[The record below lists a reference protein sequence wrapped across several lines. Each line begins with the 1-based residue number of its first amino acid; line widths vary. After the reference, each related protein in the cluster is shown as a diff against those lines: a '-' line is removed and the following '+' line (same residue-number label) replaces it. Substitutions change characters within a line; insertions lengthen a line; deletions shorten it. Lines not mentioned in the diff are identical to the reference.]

1 MEKLIL
7 KKAKEW
13 GPAKS
18 AIWLPED
25 LANSIR
31 EIAEE
36 TNMSTKTL
44 AAELIS
50 FAMEH
55 IEIVEQ
61 RVLSVTTTELNREV
75 EVYKVNECVNI
86 EALANEFLRWVKDNN
101 LSLCKEEED
110 LNLNEYQNR
119 ARFLKIV
126 NR

>member
-7 KKAKEW
+7 KKAQEW

-31 EIAEE
+31 EIADE

-55 IEIVEQ
+55 IEIVE
-61 RVLSVTTTELNREV
+61 
-75 EVYKVNECVNI
+75 
-86 EALANEFLRWVKDNN
+86 
-101 LSLCKEEED
+101 
-110 LNLNEYQNR
+110 
-119 ARFLKIV
+119 
-126 NR
+126 

>member
-1 MEKLIL
+1 M
-7 KKAKEW
+7 
-13 GPAKS
+13 
-18 AIWLPED
+18 
-25 LANSIR
+25 
-31 EIAEE
+31 
-36 TNMSTKTL
+36 
-44 AAELIS
+44 
-50 FAMEH
+50 
-55 IEIVEQ
+55 
-61 RVLSVTTTELNREV
+61 TTTELNREV

>member
-13 GPAKS
+13 RPAKS

-31 EIAEE
+31 EIADE

-55 IEIVEQ
+55 IEIVE
-61 RVLSVTTTELNREV
+61 
-75 EVYKVNECVNI
+75 
-86 EALANEFLRWVKDNN
+86 
-101 LSLCKEEED
+101 
-110 LNLNEYQNR
+110 
-119 ARFLKIV
+119 
-126 NR
+126 

>member
-55 IEIVEQ
+55 IEIVE
-61 RVLSVTTTELNREV
+61 
-75 EVYKVNECVNI
+75 
-86 EALANEFLRWVKDNN
+86 
-101 LSLCKEEED
+101 
-110 LNLNEYQNR
+110 
-119 ARFLKIV
+119 
-126 NR
+126 

>member
-25 LANSIR
+25 LANSIKAL
-31 EIAEE
+31 AEE

-50 FAMEH
+50 FAMDH
-55 IEIVEQ
+55 IEI
-61 RVLSVTTTELNREV
+61 
-75 EVYKVNECVNI
+75 I
-86 EALANEFLRWVKDNN
+86 E
-101 LSLCKEEED
+101 
-110 LNLNEYQNR
+110 
-119 ARFLKIV
+119 
-126 NR
+126 